1 MEKNQRRFVALRD
14 DDDDD
19 DDDDERKE
27 EETTPSFETCT
38 RRGALTRGT
47 LSSANRARGRKD
59 DDDDDAL

>member
-1 MEKNQRRFVALRD
+1 MEK
-14 DDDDD
+14 
-19 DDDDERKE
+19 KE
-27 EETTPSFETCT
+27 EETTPKSFETGT